1 MGGNP
6 LRIRKLRPRRLR
18 QSPPGR
24 VLCRPRWAIRCHI
37 HRAGVH
43 NAAVRILRR
52 SRRAAAARHASLVF
66 DLSVKMRTRTFSW
79 AVAHGT
85 WALNSAVECHPHT
98 VEVVGSNPTA
108 PTIPS
113 KARSEEVL
121 LPLRGIRIS
130 PGGSD
135 AAKTAQVRILQRPPS
150 SLPSRSGP
158 YGNPYPG
165 RGSSRKLETRYRAS
179 ARHPSYFQQ
188 VTFRLP
194 TCITTC
200 RGVLQERHAING
212 VTFPEQ
218 KGVPRERPFF
228 LSRNNAETPSP
239 VPAFI
244 GIG

>member
-1 MGGNP
+1 M
-6 LRIRKLRPRRLR
+6 RKLRPRRLR
-18 QSPPGR
+18 QTPPGR
-24 VLCRPRWAIRCHI
+24 VLCRPRWAIWCHI
-37 HRAGVH
+37 HRPGAH
-43 NAAVRILRR
+43 SADDRILRR

-150 SLPSRSGP
+150 SLPFRPGP

-165 RGSSRKLETRYRAS
+165 RGSSRKLETRRRLREASLVFPAIYAS
-179 ARHPSYFQQ
+179 ATH
-188 VTFRLP
+188 L
-194 TCITTC
+194 
-200 RGVLQERHAING
+200 H
-212 VTFPEQ
+212 
-218 KGVPRERPFF
+218 
-228 LSRNNAETPSP
+228 NNL
-239 VPAFI
+239 
-244 GIG
+244 